1 MSLTRLPTYV
11 KSFLVIKIV
20 GFARTKSSFCLGI
33 TINRGNNECS
43 RALVP
48 DAAYANLIEN
58 AVQLNQLNQVHTQLT
73 VSGLQCHG
81 FLVTKL
87 VNACTRL
94 REISY
99 ACKLFDGF
107 PGPDVYLWNAIIRC
121 YSRHSL
127 FRDAVSMYGRMQLV
141 WANPD
146 SFTFT
151 CVLKACSGL
160 PALEMGRRIQ
170 GQIFRHGFDSDV
182 FVQNGLVTFYAKC
195 GEIELANKVF
205 GRLSDKTIVTW
216 TSMISGYAQNGKSLE
231 ALRVYGQMRNTNLT
245 PEWITFVSVLKAYTD
260 IEGLEG
266 GKCIHG
272 CTIKMGFELVPD
284 LVVALT
290 AFYAKCGQVESPNLI
305 LWNAM
310 ISGYAKNGHAEEAVE
325 LFRRMVNKKVGPDS
339 ISVTSSISACGQVG
353 SIELARWMD
362 EYVANSEFKADVV
375 VNTALIDMYAKCG
388 SVNSSR
394 DVFNRTGEK
403 DVVMWSAMI
412 AAYALHGQGQEAID
426 LFTAMRHTGVQ
437 PNDVTFVSLLSACN
451 HSGLVEEGW
460 KLFHCMREYGIE
472 PRHQHYACVVDL
484 LGRAGFL
491 DRAYEFIRNMPIE
504 PGVSVWGALLTA
516 CKIHRHV
523 TLGEYAAERIFS
535 LDQFSTGHHVQLSN
549 IYASARM
556 WDHVSKMRVLMK
568 GKGLS
573 KDLGYSS
580 IEINGKPQVFQVG
593 DKSHPRF
600 TEILEKLVSSER
612 RLKELGFFTD
622 TESVLHDLNQ
632 EEIEETLCNHS
643 ERIAIAYGLIST
655 PPGTTLRIIKNL
667 RACVNCHAAIKL
679 ISEIENREIIVRDS
693 NRFHHFKDG
702 KCSCGDYWDI
712 RNNRTAL
719 FDGIEEGGI
728 RASSSYSH
736 EINEQANEGALE
748 GLQDRVN
755 LLKRLSG
762 DIHEEVEGHNRML
775 DGMGNEM
782 DSSRGVLS
790 GTMDR
795 FKTVSTLGFL

>member
-1 MSLTRLPTYV
+1 MP
-11 KSFLVIKIV
+11 
-20 GFARTKSSFCLGI
+20 
-33 TINRGNNECS
+33 S
-43 RALVP
+43 RSR
-48 DAAYANLIEN
+48 
-58 AVQLNQLNQVHTQLT
+58 QLKKGDL
-73 VSGLQCHG
+73 
-81 FLVTKL
+81 
-87 VNACTRL
+87 
-94 REISY
+94 
-99 ACKLFDGF
+99 
-107 PGPDVYLWNAIIRC
+107 DVYLWNAIIRC

-182 FVQNGLVTFYAKC
+182 FVQNGLVTFYAKR

-245 PEWITFVSVLKAYTD
+245 PEWITFVSVLKAYID

-290 AFYAKCGQVESPNLI
+290 AFYAKCGQ
-305 LWNAM
+305 
-310 ISGYAKNGHAEEAVE
+310 NGHAEEAVE

-339 ISVTSSISACGQVG
+339 ISVTSSISACGQHLLICMQNV
-353 SIELARWMD
+353 EVLTCLAI
-362 EYVANSEFKADVV
+362 F
-375 VNTALIDMYAKCG
+375 
-388 SVNSSR
+388 
-394 DVFNRTGEK
+394 FNRTGDK

-451 HSGLVEEGW
+451 HSGLVEDGW

-484 LGRAGFL
+484 LGRARYL

-523 TLGEYAAERIFS
+523 TLGEYAAERIFT

-568 GKGLS
+568 EKGLS

-622 TESVLHDLNQ
+622 TESVLHDVNQ

-679 ISEIENREIIVRDS
+679 ISEIENREIIVIAERY
-693 NRFHHFKDG
+693 FK
-702 KCSCGDYWDI
+702 
-712 RNNRTAL
+712 
-719 FDGIEEGGI
+719 
-728 RASSSYSH
+728 
-736 EINEQANEGALE
+736 
-748 GLQDRVN
+748 
-755 LLKRLSG
+755 
-762 DIHEEVEGHNRML
+762 
-775 DGMGNEM
+775 
-782 DSSRGVLS
+782 
-790 GTMDR
+790 
-795 FKTVSTLGFL
+795 

>member
-1 MSLTRLPTYV
+1 
-11 KSFLVIKIV
+11 
-20 GFARTKSSFCLGI
+20 
-33 TINRGNNECS
+33 
-43 RALVP
+43 
-48 DAAYANLIEN
+48 
-58 AVQLNQLNQVHTQLT
+58 
-73 VSGLQCHG
+73 
-81 FLVTKL
+81 
-87 VNACTRL
+87 
-94 REISY
+94 
-99 ACKLFDGF
+99 
-107 PGPDVYLWNAIIRC
+107 
-121 YSRHSL
+121 
-127 FRDAVSMYGRMQLV
+127 
-141 WANPD
+141 
-146 SFTFT
+146 
-151 CVLKACSGL
+151 
-160 PALEMGRRIQ
+160 MGRRIQ

-245 PEWITFVSVLKAYTD
+245 PEWITFVSVLK
-260 IEGLEG
+260 
-266 GKCIHG
+266 
-272 CTIKMGFELVPD
+272 
-284 LVVALT
+284 
-290 AFYAKCGQVESPNLI
+290 
-305 LWNAM
+305 
-310 ISGYAKNGHAEEAVE
+310 
-325 LFRRMVNKKVGPDS
+325 
-339 ISVTSSISACGQVG
+339 ACGQVG

-702 KCSCGDYWDI
+702 KCSCGDYW
-712 RNNRTAL
+712 
-719 FDGIEEGGI
+719 
-728 RASSSYSH
+728 
-736 EINEQANEGALE
+736 
-748 GLQDRVN
+748 
-755 LLKRLSG
+755 
-762 DIHEEVEGHNRML
+762 
-775 DGMGNEM
+775 
-782 DSSRGVLS
+782 
-790 GTMDR
+790 
-795 FKTVSTLGFL
+795 

>member
-1 MSLTRLPTYV
+1 
-11 KSFLVIKIV
+11 
-20 GFARTKSSFCLGI
+20 
-33 TINRGNNECS
+33 
-43 RALVP
+43 
-48 DAAYANLIEN
+48 
-58 AVQLNQLNQVHTQLT
+58 
-73 VSGLQCHG
+73 
-81 FLVTKL
+81 
-87 VNACTRL
+87 
-94 REISY
+94 
-99 ACKLFDGF
+99 
-107 PGPDVYLWNAIIRC
+107 
-121 YSRHSL
+121 
-127 FRDAVSMYGRMQLV
+127 
-141 WANPD
+141 
-146 SFTFT
+146 
-151 CVLKACSGL
+151 
-160 PALEMGRRIQ
+160 
-170 GQIFRHGFDSDV
+170 
-182 FVQNGLVTFYAKC
+182 
-195 GEIELANKVF
+195 
-205 GRLSDKTIVTW
+205 
-216 TSMISGYAQNGKSLE
+216 MISGYAQNGKSLE
-231 ALRVYGQMRNTNLT
+231 
-245 PEWITFVSVLKAYTD
+245 
-260 IEGLEG
+260 
-266 GKCIHG
+266 
-272 CTIKMGFELVPD
+272 
-284 LVVALT
+284 
-290 AFYAKCGQVESPNLI
+290 
-305 LWNAM
+305 
-310 ISGYAKNGHAEEAVE
+310 
-325 LFRRMVNKKVGPDS
+325 
-339 ISVTSSISACGQVG
+339 
-353 SIELARWMD
+353 
-362 EYVANSEFKADVV
+362 
-375 VNTALIDMYAKCG
+375 
-388 SVNSSR
+388 
-394 DVFNRTGEK
+394 
-403 DVVMWSAMI
+403 
-412 AAYALHGQGQEAID
+412 
-426 LFTAMRHTGVQ
+426 
-437 PNDVTFVSLLSACN
+437 ACN

-702 KCSCGDYWDI
+702 KCSCGDYW
-712 RNNRTAL
+712 
-719 FDGIEEGGI
+719 
-728 RASSSYSH
+728 
-736 EINEQANEGALE
+736 
-748 GLQDRVN
+748 
-755 LLKRLSG
+755 
-762 DIHEEVEGHNRML
+762 
-775 DGMGNEM
+775 
-782 DSSRGVLS
+782 
-790 GTMDR
+790 
-795 FKTVSTLGFL
+795 

>member
-1 MSLTRLPTYV
+1 MP
-11 KSFLVIKIV
+11 
-20 GFARTKSSFCLGI
+20 
-33 TINRGNNECS
+33 S
-43 RALVP
+43 RSR
-48 DAAYANLIEN
+48 
-58 AVQLNQLNQVHTQLT
+58 QLKKGDL
-73 VSGLQCHG
+73 
-81 FLVTKL
+81 
-87 VNACTRL
+87 
-94 REISY
+94 
-99 ACKLFDGF
+99 
-107 PGPDVYLWNAIIRC
+107 DVYLWNAIIRC

-182 FVQNGLVTFYAKC
+182 FVQNGLVTFYAKR

-216 TSMISGYAQNGKSLE
+216 TSMISGYAQNGKYLE

-245 PEWITFVSVLKAYTD
+245 PEWITFVSVLKAYID

-290 AFYAKCGQVESPNLI
+290 AFYAKCGQ
-305 LWNAM
+305 
-310 ISGYAKNGHAEEAVE
+310 NGHAEEAVE

-362 EYVANSEFKADVV
+362 EYVANSDFKADVV
-375 VNTALIDMYAKCG
+375 VNTALIDI
-388 SVNSSR
+388 
-394 DVFNRTGEK
+394 TGDK

-451 HSGLVEEGW
+451 HSGLVEDGW

-484 LGRAGFL
+484 LGRARYL

-523 TLGEYAAERIFS
+523 TLGEYAAERIFT

-568 GKGLS
+568 EKGLS

-622 TESVLHDLNQ
+622 TESVLHDVNQ

-702 KCSCGDYWDI
+702 KCSCGDYW
-712 RNNRTAL
+712 
-719 FDGIEEGGI
+719 
-728 RASSSYSH
+728 
-736 EINEQANEGALE
+736 
-748 GLQDRVN
+748 
-755 LLKRLSG
+755 
-762 DIHEEVEGHNRML
+762 
-775 DGMGNEM
+775 
-782 DSSRGVLS
+782 
-790 GTMDR
+790 
-795 FKTVSTLGFL
+795 